1 MPVEPGMARRRSSSR
16 NPTEAPEVELSRQI
30 WAVAASAGQVHN
42 WRVAAEARRLKRS
55 NVHCCCA
62 MSRGEGGEC
71 RAVRHGLQC
80 RTTRHGLLKMMPH
93 MDDAV
98 ALVRA

>member
-16 NPTEAPEVELSRQI
+16 NPREAPVVKVELARQI
-30 WAVAASAGQVHN
+30 WAAVASAGQVRN
-42 WRVAAEARRLKRS
+42 WRVAVEACRLKWS
-55 NVHCCCA
+55 NVHCCRV
-62 MSRGEGGEC
+62 MSRGEGGKC
-71 RAVRHGLQC
+71 RTARHGF
-80 RTTRHGLLKMMPH
+80 LKMMPH